1 MELQLIQNKIYKI
14 RGQQV
19 MLDRD
24 LATIYGIETRTLK
37 QAVRRNRERFPA
49 DFMFELTQNEANAL
63 INIGISQ
70 SVIPSNYNI
79 GATKPFAFTEQGVA
93 MLASVLKSKQAV
105 MMNIEIIRAFVAIR
119 QMVLENK
126 LQTLEIS
133 ELKHRMAEIERSLEG
148 NLEAMNDLSEDVRH
162 EIDTIYTAIGELAIR
177 QKQIE
182 EQPKTERPKVGFKI

>member
-24 LATIYGIETRTLK
+24 LAVLYQVTTGNFNK
-37 QAVRRNRERFPA
+37 AVKRNIERFP
-49 DFMFELTQNEANAL
+49 DEFLFQLTKEEFNLIFQNGTSKWGGTRKL
-63 INIGISQ
+63 PI
-70 SVIPSNYNI
+70 
-79 GATKPFAFTEQGVA
+79 AFTEYGVA
-93 MLASVLKSKQAV
+93 MLAGILHSPLAV
-105 MMNIEIIRAFVAIR
+105 QINIQIIRAFVAIR